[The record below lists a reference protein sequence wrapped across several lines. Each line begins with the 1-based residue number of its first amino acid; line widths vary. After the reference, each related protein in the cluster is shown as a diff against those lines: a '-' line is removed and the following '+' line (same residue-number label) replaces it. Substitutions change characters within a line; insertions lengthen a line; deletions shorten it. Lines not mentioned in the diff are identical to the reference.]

1 MHHLSG
7 DGRINLSASVG
18 AEQKIKY
25 KIKNRPVSY
34 RNWNGGGTMYSERA
48 KSIVTVR
55 KLVIT
60 GMLAG
65 VSILLGSTPLGF
77 IPIGPTKA
85 TIMHLPVIIGA
96 IMEGPMVAIGI
107 GLIFGIFS
115 MLQALMAPTI
125 VSFVFLNPL
134 VAVLP
139 RVLIGIT
146 AYYTYRATKS
156 AAASAAVGTLTNTIG
171 VLGMIY
177 VIYGAQYA
185 AALGQDQTKAAALLL
200 GIATT
205 NGIPEIIV
213 AVVVVTAVV
222 SALKRIKKL

>member
-1 MHHLSG
+1 
-7 DGRINLSASVG
+7 
-18 AEQKIKY
+18 
-25 KIKNRPVSY
+25 
-34 RNWNGGGTMYSERA
+34 MYSERA
-48 KSIVTVR
+48 KSVMSVR

-77 IPIGPTKA
+77 IPIGPTRA

-96 IMEGPMVAIGI
+96 IMEGPVVAVGI

-115 MLQALMAPTI
+115 MIRAVMAPTI

-146 AYYTYRATKS
+146 AYYTYKLTKS
-156 AAASAAVGTLTNTIG
+156 AAASAVVGTLTNTIG

-177 VIYGAQYA
+177 VLYGAQYA
-185 AALGQDQTKAAALLL
+185 AAMGQDQSKAAALIL

-205 NGIPEIIV
+205 NGIPEVIV

-222 SALKRIKKL
+222 SALKRIKKV

>member
-1 MHHLSG
+1 
-7 DGRINLSASVG
+7 
-18 AEQKIKY
+18 
-25 KIKNRPVSY
+25 
-34 RNWNGGGTMYSERA
+34 MYSERA
-48 KSIVTVR
+48 RTIFSVR

-77 IPIGPTKA
+77 IPVGPTKA

-96 IMEGPMVAIGI
+96 IMEGPVVAVGI
-107 GLIFGIFS
+107 GLIFGVFS
-115 MLQALMAPTI
+115 MIQAVMAPTVI
-125 VSFVFLNPL
+125 SFVFLNPL

-146 AYYTYRATKS
+146 AYYTYKATKS
-156 AAASAAVGTLTNTIG
+156 AAASAAVGTLTNTVG

-177 VIYGAQYA
+177 VLYGAQFA
-185 AALGQDQTKAAALLL
+185 AAMGQDQTKAAALLL

-205 NGIPEIIV
+205 NGIPEVIV

-222 SALKRIKKL
+222 SALKRIRKL